1 LNYTRVEQELYI
13 PLQGR
18 LSIDYHYAKI
28 VFMSEAIT
36 IKLNGEQRQFLSSV
50 TVADLLAQLELAGR
64 RVAVEVNL
72 EIVPRSGYGEC
83 RLNTGDRVEVVQ
95 AIGGG

>member
-1 LNYTRVEQELYI
+1 MT
-13 PLQGR
+13 
-18 LSIDYHYAKI
+18 ID
-28 VFMSEAIT
+28 
-36 IKLNGEQRQFLSSV
+36 LNGEQRQLLASA

-72 EIVPRSGYGEC
+72 EIVPRSVYSNHV
-83 RLNTGDRVEVVQ
+83 LNTGDRVEVVQ

>member
-1 LNYTRVEQELYI
+1 
-13 PLQGR
+13 
-18 LSIDYHYAKI
+18 
-28 VFMSEAIT
+28 MSGAIT
-36 IKLNGEQRQFLSSV
+36 IELNGEPRQFVPSA

-72 EIVPRSGYGEC
+72 EIVPRSGYGVHV
-83 RLNTGDRVEVVQ
+83 LNAGDRVEVVQ